1 MTKVVR
7 IFWKRTYL
15 FVEYVSSEPKEIY
28 LKSDEGC
35 FVFFNQKKLEG
46 DLFRAKLNLCIAQ
59 GREMLGQGEWNLQ
72 VKDGY
77 TLSDNVM
84 LNLELLSNVFRYDEN
99 KAYIVT
105 FHLEELEK
113 EELLIKLQVDYMVKN
128 PCPKRRFDRL
138 FLLKMGLNCWYQMF
152 SRLSRKKGNKILFLS
167 ENRED
172 MNGNLKAIY
181 DRMLERRLDEQ
192 YKLNKSICNIF
203 IEKQSPIYWLCTV
216 SKIAMHDF
224 IFVEDYVPILGFLKL
239 DKSTTVVQ
247 TWHAGFGFKSVGY
260 GRFGLKGSPNPFHSC
275 HRNYTYALVG
285 NEYLKEIYSEVF
297 GIEESSLLP
306 TGMPRLSCFLNDDVI
321 KKSRE
326 ILYEKMPFLQNKRV
340 ITFAP
345 TYRGSNQKEAYYD
358 MNRIDQEQLYDF
370 CEKNNSVVLFKFHPF
385 LKGKHLVN
393 EKYEKNLIDLSDY
406 NINDLFYITDVLIT
420 DYSSC
425 FYDYILLKKPVLFY
439 VYDEELYS
447 ATRGVHRPVSK
458 VAPGKICKSFPELMD
473 ALEQTDY
480 EFVEIPDFM
489 IDRCSKHEEMTAS
502 DKVIDYVILG
512 EKDISL

>member
-1 MTKVVR
+1 M
-7 IFWKRTYL
+7 
-15 FVEYVSSEPKEIY
+15 
-28 LKSDEGC
+28 
-35 FVFFNQKKLEG
+35 
-46 DLFRAKLNLCIAQ
+46 
-59 GREMLGQGEWNLQ
+59 
-72 VKDGY
+72 
-77 TLSDNVM
+77 
-84 LNLELLSNVFRYDEN
+84 
-99 KAYIVT
+99 
-105 FHLEELEK
+105 
-113 EELLIKLQVDYMVKN
+113 
-128 PCPKRRFDRL
+128 
-138 FLLKMGLNCWYQMF
+138 
-152 SRLSRKKGNKILFLS
+152 
-167 ENRED
+167 
-172 MNGNLKAIY
+172 
-181 DRMLERRLDEQ
+181 
-192 YKLNKSICNIF
+192 
-203 IEKQSPIYWLCTV
+203 
-216 SKIAMHDF
+216 
-224 IFVEDYVPILGFLKL
+224 
-239 DKSTTVVQ
+239 
-247 TWHAGFGFKSVGY
+247 
-260 GRFGLKGSPNPFHSC
+260 
-275 HRNYTYALVG
+275 
-285 NEYLKEIYSEVF
+285 
-297 GIEESSLLP
+297 
-306 TGMPRLSCFLNDDVI
+306 
-321 KKSRE
+321 
-326 ILYEKMPFLQNKRV
+326 